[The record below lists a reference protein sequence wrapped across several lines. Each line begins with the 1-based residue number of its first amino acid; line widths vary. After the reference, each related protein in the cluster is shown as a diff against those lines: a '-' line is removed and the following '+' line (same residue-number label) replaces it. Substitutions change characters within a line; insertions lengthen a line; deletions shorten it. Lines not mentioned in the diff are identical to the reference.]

1 MGLPIRL
8 SAAPFL
14 CPQSLTHNQAQLQKT
29 LSTIVPA
36 KRSKPL
42 RMIKSS
48 PIHRLTLALAFF
60 FAPLS
65 STHAQMLQPIPQF
78 PLSDGPLIIRQSV
91 QPQHPFTVTGSTG
104 AILGLQNGSVELWA
118 LPTKVFSNL
127 HLTAELDGY
136 TVPID
141 LNAAAATIDVQPDH
155 TTITYSHAAITVR
168 QHMFIPAGDSNQAQ
182 GAIIFFEI
190 ESIRPAVLTISLEPA
205 MVEEWPAP
213 SFGRPGASW
222 LPINTGGAFVLS
234 TDNPTIFGMVGMPN
248 ATSGPLAPYQERP
261 QALPLQFKLRFDPGK
276 DQHSF
281 FPLIAEVSRSVE
293 KNSPAAIAALQ
304 NRLVATANALPDIYR
319 QTRAYY
325 DHFFDTRLTIH
336 TPDPHFD
343 TAMQWAEIAIDQTKV
358 RTGNETGLVAGWY
371 PSFDSARPG
380 FGWYFGRDTLW
391 TLYAVNSYGDKT
403 LAKQALEF
411 LAKRQRADGKM
422 MHEYSLTA
430 DDLHGDLNWASL
442 GYEYAAAD
450 ATPLFIMAVADY
462 VRTTGD
468 LDFLR
473 THWDQLKKAYEFDRA
488 HTTDGVYN
496 NTQGTGWVEAWPP
509 KMPHQE
515 IYLAVLDQASSQAL
529 AEMASLMQNQTLA
542 ANAIAQSKH
551 IAEVVASYKQG
562 DGAYA
567 FSRNPDGS
575 FDQTSTIFPAVAL
588 WSKNPSLPASDT
600 MLSLWASHHFATD
613 WGVRSVND
621 TASVFDPISYHQG
634 SVWPLFTGW
643 ASLAQYRTDRPLAGY
658 AALMRN
664 VDLTWAQDPGFVTEV
679 LSGKFFQP
687 LGRSSSHQL
696 WSSAMVLSPA
706 VRGLFGIDVDAPR
719 RILHLQPHLP
729 ATWDSAEIRNVRVG
743 DDLYEITLKRDHTHL
758 LATVQSAQP
767 TVLCL
772 NHQNETCNDHPATTR
787 TITLPLP
794 RVEASL
800 PEQQLPEAGSPTTQP
815 RVIEESYQ
823 PERLSLT
830 LEGLAGTTV
839 DLSLKQNMP
848 ASSSKRTADLKIE
861 GAEKIGDK
869 LRITFPQG
877 QGFVSQQVRISWQK

>member
-1 MGLPIRL
+1 
-8 SAAPFL
+8 
-14 CPQSLTHNQAQLQKT
+14 
-29 LSTIVPA
+29 
-36 KRSKPL
+36 
-42 RMIKSS
+42 MIKTS
-48 PIHRLTLALAFF
+48 PMHRRTLALAFF
-60 FAPLS
+60 FAPLAVLTS
-65 STHAQMLQPIPQF
+65 VPAQMLQPIPQF
-78 PLSDGPLIIRQSV
+78 PLSDGPLIIRQAV

-104 AILGLQNGSVELWA
+104 AILGLQNGNVELWA

-136 TVPID
+136 TFPID

-155 TTITYSHAAITVR
+155 TTITYSHAAITVH
-168 QHMFIPAGDSNQAQ
+168 QHMFIPAGDHNQTQ
-182 GAIIFFEI
+182 GAILFFEI

-213 SFGRPGASW
+213 SFGRPSAYWRPLGS
-222 LPINTGGAFVLS
+222 GGAFVLS
-234 TDNPTIFGMVGMPN
+234 TDNPAIFGMVGMPN

-261 QALPLQFKLRFDPGK
+261 QALPLEFKLHFDPAK
-276 DQHSF
+276 DQHHF
-281 FPLIAEVSRSVE
+281 FPLIAEVSRSGE
-293 KNSPAAIAALQ
+293 KNSPTAIDALQ
-304 NRLVATANALPDIYR
+304 NHLVATANALPEIYR

-325 DHFFDTRLTIH
+325 DHFFDTRLTVH
-336 TPDPHFD
+336 TPDPRFD
-343 TAMQWAEIAIDQTKV
+343 TAMQWAEIAIDQAKV
-358 RTGNETGLVAGWY
+358 RTGDETGLVAGWY

-380 FGWYFGRDTLW
+380 FGWYFGRDALW

-411 LAKRQRADGKM
+411 LAKRQRDDGKI

-430 DDLHGDLNWASL
+430 DDLHGDLTWATL

-473 THWDQLKKAYEFDRA
+473 THWDQLKKAYDFDRT
-488 HTTDGVYN
+488 HTTDGVYD

-515 IYLAVLDQASSQAL
+515 IYLAALDQASSQAISD
-529 AEMASLMQNQTLA
+529 MANLMQDQTLTSSA
-542 ANAIAQSKH
+542 AAESKR
-551 IAEVVASYKQG
+551 IAEVVASYKQS
-562 DGAYA
+562 DSTYA
-567 FSRNPDGS
+567 FSRNSDGP

-588 WSKNPSLPASDT
+588 WSKKESLPAPNT
-600 MLSLWASHHFATD
+600 MLSQWASHHFATD

-658 AALMRN
+658 SALMRN
-664 VDLTWAQDPGFVTEV
+664 IDLTWAQDPGFVTEV

-706 VRGLFGIDVDAPR
+706 IRGLFGIDVDAPHR
-719 RILHLQPHLP
+719 TLHLQPHLP

-743 DDLYEITLKRDHTHL
+743 DDLYKITLKRDRTHL
-758 LATVQSAQP
+758 LATVQSAHP
-767 TVLCL
+767 TVLCI
-772 NHQNETCNDHPATTR
+772 NTSTEVCNDHPATSR

-794 RVEASL
+794 PVEVSL
-800 PEQQLPEAGSPTTQP
+800 PEQQLPEVGSPTTQS
-815 RVIEESYQ
+815 RVIDESYQ
-823 PERLSLT
+823 PDHLLLT

-839 DLSLKQNMP
+839 DLFLRKNAP
-848 ASSSKRTADLKIE
+848 TPSSKHTGNIKIE
-861 GAEKIGDK
+861 GAETIGDK
-869 LRITFPQG
+869 LRVTFPQG
-877 QGFVSQQVRISWQK
+877 SGFVSQQVRIYFPK

>member
-1 MGLPIRL
+1 MIKTSSRYCSALVGIFLAPLLIL
-8 SAAPFL
+8 SSAA
-14 CPQSLTHNQAQLQKT
+14 AQGT
-29 LSTIVPA
+29 
-36 KRSKPL
+36 
-42 RMIKSS
+42 
-48 PIHRLTLALAFF
+48 
-60 FAPLS
+60 
-65 STHAQMLQPIPQF
+65 LQPMPQF
-78 PLSDGPLIIRQSV
+78 PLSDGPLIIRQAV

-104 AILGLQNGSVELWA
+104 AILGLQNGNIELWA

-127 HLTAELDGY
+127 HLVAELDGY

-141 LNAAAATIDVQPDH
+141 LNAAAAAIDVQPDH

-168 QHMFIPAGDSNQAQ
+168 QHMFIPAGESNQAQ

-190 ESIRPAVLTISLEPA
+190 ESIRPVTITISFEPA
-205 MVEEWPAP
+205 MVQEWPAP
-213 SFGRPGASW
+213 FFGRPSASW

-234 TDNPTIFGMVGMPN
+234 TDNPAIFGMVGMPN
-248 ATSGPLAPYQERP
+248 AISGPMAPYQERP
-261 QALPLQFKLRFDPGK
+261 QAMPLQFKLRFDPAK
-276 DQHSF
+276 DQHHF
-281 FPLIAEVSRSVE
+281 FPLIAEVSQSGE
-293 KNSPAAIAALQ
+293 KNSPAAIAAMQ
-304 NRLVATANALPDIYR
+304 NRLVATANALPEIYR
-319 QTRAYY
+319 QTRDYY
-325 DHFFDTRLTIH
+325 DHFFDNRLTVH

-343 TAMQWAEIAIDQTKV
+343 EAIRWAEIAIDQAKV

-371 PSFDSARPG
+371 PSFDSTRPG

-430 DDLHGDLNWASL
+430 DNLHGDLNWATL

-473 THWDQLKKAYEFDRA
+473 AHWDQVKKAYEFDRA
-488 HTTDGVYN
+488 HDSDGVYDN
-496 NTQGTGWVEAWPP
+496 SQGTGWVEAWPP
-509 KMPHQE
+509 QMPHQE
-515 IYLAVLDQASSQAL
+515 IYLAALDQASSQAI
-529 AEMASLMQNQTLA
+529 ADMAKLMQDQALTDSATAQT
-542 ANAIAQSKH
+542 KH
-551 IAEVVASYKQG
+551 IAEVVASYRQS

-575 FDQTSTIFPAVAL
+575 FDQTSTVFPAVAL
-588 WSKNPSLPASDT
+588 WSSKESLPKPDT

-613 WGVRSVND
+613 WGLRSVND
-621 TASVFDPISYHQG
+621 TAAVFDPISYHQG

-643 ASLAQYRTDRPLAGY
+643 ASLAQYRSDRPLAGY

-679 LSGKFFQP
+679 LSGRFFQP

-706 VRGLFGIDVDAPR
+706 IRGLFGIDVDAQH
-719 RILHLQPHLP
+719 RILRLQPHLP
-729 ATWDSAEIRNVRVG
+729 ATWDFAELHNVRVG
-743 DDLYEITLKRDHTHL
+743 YDLYDITLKRDRNHL
-758 LATVQSAQP
+758 LATVRSEQP

-772 NHQNETCNDHPATTR
+772 NTQNETCNDRATTTR
-787 TITLPLP
+787 TISLPLP
-794 RVEASL
+794 PVEVSL

-815 RVIEESYQ
+815 RVIDESY
-823 PERLSLT
+823 EAEHLSLT

-839 DLSLKQNMP
+839 DLFLRRNTPNPSG
-848 ASSSKRTADLKIE
+848 KRTTDIKIE

-869 LRITFPQG
+869 LRVTFPQG
-877 QGFVSQQVRISWQK
+877 SGFVSQQLRISWVK

>member
-1 MGLPIRL
+1 M
-8 SAAPFL
+8 
-14 CPQSLTHNQAQLQKT
+14 
-29 LSTIVPA
+29 
-36 KRSKPL
+36 
-42 RMIKSS
+42 
-48 PIHRLTLALAFF
+48 
-60 FAPLS
+60 
-65 STHAQMLQPIPQF
+65 PQF
-78 PLSDGPLIIRQSV
+78 PLSDGPLIIRQAV

-104 AILGLQNGSVELWA
+104 AILGLQNGNVELWA

-127 HLTAELDGY
+127 HLVAELDSY

-168 QHMFIPAGDSNQAQ
+168 QHMFVPAGDSNQTQ

-190 ESIRPAVLTISLEPA
+190 ESIRPAVITISFEPA
-205 MVEEWPAP
+205 MVQEWPAP
-213 SFGRPGASW
+213 SFGRPSANW

-234 TDNPTIFGMVGMPN
+234 TDNPAIFGMVGMPN
-248 ATSGPLAPYQERP
+248 AASGPVAPYQERP
-261 QALPLQFKLRFDPGK
+261 QALPLQFKLRFDPAK
-276 DQHSF
+276 DQHRF
-281 FPLIAEVSRSVE
+281 FPMIAEVSRSDE
-293 KNSPAAIAALQ
+293 KNSPAAIAAMQ
-304 NRLVATANALPDIYR
+304 SRLVATTNALPEIYR

-325 DHFFDTRLTIH
+325 DHFFDSRLTVH
-336 TPDPHFD
+336 TPDSHFD
-343 TAMQWAEIAIDQTKV
+343 AAMQWAEIAIDQAKV

-371 PSFDSARPG
+371 PSFDSTRPG

-430 DDLHGDLNWASL
+430 DNLHGDLNWAAL

-473 THWDQLKKAYEFDRA
+473 AHWDQVKKAYEFDRA
-488 HTTDGVYN
+488 HDTDGVYDN
-496 NTQGTGWVEAWPP
+496 SQGTGWVEAWPP
-509 KMPHQE
+509 KLPHQE
-515 IYLAVLDQASSQAL
+515 IYLAALDQASSQAI
-529 AEMASLMQNQTLA
+529 ADMAKLMQDQTLA
-542 ANAIAQSKH
+542 DSAAAQSKH
-551 IAEVVASYKQG
+551 IADIVASYRQN
-562 DGAYA
+562 DGTYA

-575 FDQTSTIFPAVAL
+575 FDQTSTVFPAVAL
-588 WSKNPSLPASDT
+588 WSDKESLPKPDT

-613 WGVRSVND
+613 WGLRSVND
-621 TASVFDPISYHQG
+621 TAAVFDPISYHQG

-643 ASLAQYRTDRPLAGY
+643 ASLAQYRAGRPFAGY

-679 LSGKFFQP
+679 LSGRFFQP

-706 VRGLFGIDVDAPR
+706 IRGLFGIDVDAVHR
-719 RILHLQPHLP
+719 TLHLQPHLP
-729 ATWDSAEIRNVRVG
+729 ASWDFAELRNVRVG
-743 DDLYEITLKRDHTHL
+743 NDLYDVTLKRDRNHL
-758 LATVQSAQP
+758 LATVRSEQP

-772 NHQNETCNDHPATTR
+772 NTQNETCNDRATTTR
-787 TITLPLP
+787 TISLPLP
-794 RVEASL
+794 PVEVSL

-815 RVIEESYQ
+815 RVIDESYE
-823 PERLSLT
+823 PEHLSLT

-839 DLSLKQNMP
+839 DLFLRKNMP
-848 ASSSKRTADLKIE
+848 NPSGKNATDIKLE
-861 GAEKIGDK
+861 GAEKINDK
-869 LRITFPQG
+869 LRVTFPQG
-877 QGFVSQQVRISWQK
+877 SGFVSQQLRISWPK